1 MTLIIIILI
10 VVSLLVIYGITD
22 KLVSPKEKA
31 EETIEHGIKK
41 SKPPKPAKKNKPSIS
56 PATSGSGNPLGKIES
71 PSASVVTE
79 PVKIASKAK
88 AKKAAAKKSKNPK
101 NDDDQLLHS

>member
-1 MTLIIIILI
+1 MTLIIIILL
-10 VVSLLVIYGITD
+10 VVSLLVIYRIID
-22 KLVSPKEKA
+22 KLVSPKEKV
-31 EETIEHGIKK
+31 EETIKNGIKK
-41 SKPPKPAKKNKPSIS
+41 FKPAKPAKKNKSSIS

-79 PVKIASKAK
+79 PVKIAPKAK

-101 NDDDQLLHS
+101 NDGDQLLHS